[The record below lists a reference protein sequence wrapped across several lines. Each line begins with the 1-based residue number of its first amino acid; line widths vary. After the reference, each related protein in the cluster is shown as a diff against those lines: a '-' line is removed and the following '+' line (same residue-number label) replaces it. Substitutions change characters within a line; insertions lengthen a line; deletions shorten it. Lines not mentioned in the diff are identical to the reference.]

1 MQEKTTY
8 PNPNRAPKKFTAKS
22 LHGRTRLMV
31 VSYKDTHRFLNF
43 CINVFGWD
51 MIETPEAA
59 SGIPAGDPHPGMLVA
74 TGPAQYDYE
83 GVTPGHMNLFVH
95 WAPGKLE
102 KIGPFMEIDMDHP
115 LEETI
120 KKITD
125 HGGKLILDKTKSALA
140 KPLDDSK
147 QSWQPHAVIE
157 DPSGNCICGNVRR
170 RELGTNLK
178 RNTTSDSQ
186 F

>member
-1 MQEKTTY
+1 MAEKTFREMAG
-8 PNPNRAPKKFTAKS
+8 RAPKKFTAKS

-31 VSYKDTHRFLNF
+31 VSYKELHRFQNF
-43 CINVFGWD
+43 IINVFGWD

-59 SGIPAGDPHPGMLVA
+59 SGIPAGDPHPGLLIA

-83 GVTPGHMNLFVH
+83 GVTPGHMNLFSH

-102 KIGPFMEIDMDHP
+102 MTAPFMEIDMEHP

-120 KKITD
+120 QKMID
-125 HGGKLILDKTKSALA
+125 HGAKLILDKNVSALA

-147 QSWQPHAVIE
+147 QSWQPHAVVE
-157 DPSGNCICGNVRR
+157 DPAGNQLVLWKCPSSRTWD
-170 RELGTNLK
+170 ELETEY
-178 RNTTSDSQ
+178 DVE
-186 F
+186 

>member
-1 MQEKTTY
+1 MAEKTTY
-8 PNPNRAPKKFTAKS
+8 PHPARPPKKYTKKS
-22 LHGRTRLMV
+22 LHGRTRLMAV
-31 VSYKDTHRFLNF
+31 TYKDLHRFQNF

-51 MIETPEAA
+51 MIEMPEAA
-59 SGIPAGDPHPGMLVA
+59 SGVPAGDPNPGLLIA

-95 WAPGKLE
+95 HAGGDNVE
-102 KIGPFMEIDMDHP
+102 KIGPFMEIDMERP

-120 KKITD
+120 QGMLD
-125 HGGKLILDKTKSALA
+125 HGAKLILDKSKSVLA

-157 DPSGNCICGNVRR
+157 DPAGNYIYLWKCPSSRTWD
-170 RELGTNLK
+170 ELETEY
-178 RNTTSDSQ
+178 DME
-186 F
+186 

>member
-1 MQEKTTY
+1 MAEKTTY
-8 PNPNRAPKKFTAKS
+8 PCPNRPPKKFTAKS
-22 LHGRTRLMV
+22 LHGRTRLMCI
-31 VSYKDTHRFLNF
+31 SYKDLHRFQNF

-59 SGIPAGDPHPGMLVA
+59 SGVPAGDPHPGLIVA

-83 GVTPGHMNLFVH
+83 GVTPGHMNAFIH
-95 WAPGKLE
+95 WAPGALQ
-102 KIGPFMEIDMDHP
+102 KIGPFMEIDMEAP

-120 KKITD
+120 QKMLD
-125 HGGKLILDKTKSALA
+125 HGGRLILDRNLSVMA

-157 DPSGNCICGNVRR
+157 DPAGNYLYLWKCPSSRTWD
-170 RELGTNLK
+170 ELETEYDLP
-178 RNTTSDSQ
+178 
-186 F
+186 

>member
-1 MQEKTTY
+1 MTEKTFREIA
-8 PNPNRAPKKFTAKS
+8 NREPKKFTAKS

-31 VSYKDTHRFLNF
+31 VSYKELTRFQNF
-43 CINVFGWD
+43 CIKVFGWD

-59 SGIPAGDPHPGMLVA
+59 SGIPAGDPHPGLLIA

-83 GVTPGHMNLFVH
+83 GVTPGHMNLFSH

-102 KIGPFMEIDMDHP
+102 KIAPFMEIDMDHA

-120 KKITD
+120 QKMLD
-125 HGGKLILDKTKSALA
+125 HGAKLILDKDVSVLA
-140 KPLDDSK
+140 KELDDSK

-157 DPSGNCICGNVRR
+157 DPAGNHLILWKCPSSRTWD
-170 RELGTNLK
+170 ELEAEY
-178 RNTTSDSQ
+178 DVE
-186 F
+186 